1 MHEEINTRYFFELE
15 LNNLIFSIMLEPQ
28 ENPDIA
34 TQNSSLLKDKETDLK
49 TVILDARHLIFE
61 AISTLSISRDC
72 CV

>member
-1 MHEEINTRYFFELE
+1 
-15 LNNLIFSIMLEPQ
+15 MLEPQ

-49 TVILDARHLIFE
+49 TVILDAQHLIFE
-61 AISTLSISRDC
+61 AISTLSISREC